1 MIVRQFLQWVRNAS
15 AAERAEA
22 TSALAR
28 AYLYSDLTYDDRAA
42 AEGAMIML
50 LDDPSPLVRHAL
62 ADALASSQCAPP
74 SVILALASDQSEIA
88 GVVLERSPLLL
99 DADLV
104 DLVATGGNAAQ
115 AAIAQRPML
124 QAAVAAALAEIGS
137 AESCLLLVENASS
150 EIAPF
155 SIDRIAERFGS
166 LGVFREALLARDDVP
181 ASTRQT
187 LITKLSETLADF
199 VVARSWLAQDRA
211 DRIVKEACEKATVTL
226 AATAPVYEVGGLVRH
241 LRESGQLTAGLIL
254 RALLSGNLVL
264 FEEALADLSDLPPS
278 RAAGLIHDRRG
289 AGFGALYRKAGLPDS
304 TYPAFAAA
312 LSAMHEDGFVAEIGG
327 ATRLKRR
334 MVERVLTS
342 CEDAAPGEIEP
353 LVTLLRRFATEAARE
368 EARLFCDELVNGVA
382 PGYDERIEYHDQHDE
397 RLVA

>member
-1 MIVRQFLQWVRNAS
+1 
-15 AAERAEA
+15 
-22 TSALAR
+22 
-28 AYLYSDLTYDDRAA
+28 
-42 AEGAMIML
+42 
-50 LDDPSPLVRHAL
+50 
-62 ADALASSQCAPP
+62 
-74 SVILALASDQSEIA
+74 
-88 GVVLERSPLLL
+88 
-99 DADLV
+99 
-104 DLVATGGNAAQ
+104 
-115 AAIAQRPML
+115 
-124 QAAVAAALAEIGS
+124 
-137 AESCLLLVENASS
+137 
-150 EIAPF
+150 
-155 SIDRIAERFGS
+155 
-166 LGVFREALLARDDVP
+166 
-181 ASTRQT
+181 
-187 LITKLSETLADF
+187 
-199 VVARSWLAQDRA
+199 
-211 DRIVKEACEKATVTL
+211 VTL